1 MTSGTP
7 RPLRTPPWGSGRSF
21 ASTTLQWQGRPSNPL
36 DGEPRGRDPW
46 NPGRGSLPSCPC
58 PAATAIV
65 MVARV
70 LVNPRQPSLTGLHPC
85 GGGRFAST
93 VDADG
98 CHRVARTREPP
109 VGAPPSSR
117 QGRMTST
124 ADLPAKGGV
133 TRYRT
138 WVPDRGSEKLP
149 CESRS
154 PTYNSPTAPGRRLA
168 GSGWEATAGSGM
180 SPAQAGTRPET
191 VGGWPGSRGAG
202 WHRGVPVPGTTP
214 RWRRNPSFLTYPGER
229 VGPIA

>member
-1 MTSGTP
+1 LTVERPAPCGRLPGGRGVPS
-7 RPLRTPPWGSGRSF
+7 RPLRCPVKGRRPTLST
-21 ASTTLQWQGRPSNPL
+21 ASPQ
-36 DGEPRGRDPW
+36 GRDPW

-154 PTYNSPTAPGRRLA
+154 PTYNSLTAHGRRLA

-191 VGGWPGSRGAG
+191 CPLYTAEAADEEDKG
-202 WHRGVPVPGTTP
+202 HI
-214 RWRRNPSFLTYPGER
+214 WRLPLLHKTSYRHTLTSMLFSNY
-229 VGPIA
+229 